1 MMEKNVGGYDRIA
14 RGVLATLSTAVGVA
28 GLAALGPL
36 TATAG
41 VLALGASAGLWF
53 NVLTQRCLGNQLLG
67 IDTCG
72 AENC

>member
-36 TATAG
+36 TATVG
-41 VLALGASAGLWF
+41 VLALGASAGLWRSEERR
-53 NVLTQRCLGNQLLG
+53 VGKECRL
-67 IDTCG
+67 
-72 AENC
+72 